1 MKKNKSP
8 GLDGITTEFYQVFW
22 PTLGN
27 LLVTVFNESHELGS
41 LPESQRKSVMSLIFK
56 KDDDEYIANYRPI
69 SLTNVDYRILA
80 FTLAQRMQNIMK
92 NIVNTDQSAYI
103 KGRYMGTNI
112 RLVDDVIE
120 YYDLASKSGILFM
133 LDFTKAFDTL
143 QWDFMFESLKYFNFG
158 PSFIRW
164 IETIYHKP
172 EACIKNNGYISDWF
186 EISRGIR
193 QGCPVSALI
202 FVLCV
207 EILAVKIR
215 NNPSLQ
221 GFHFGD
227 VEKKIKITQ
236 YADDGILFL
245 NNRNKF
251 CSALN
256 ILEIF
261 GTLSGLKLNME
272 KCEGFWLGSDKALQF
287 YLTISVFIETT

>member
-1 MKKNKSP
+1 MNQQELHLHP
-8 GLDGITTEFYQVFW
+8 IFI
-22 PTLGN
+22 P
-27 LLVTVFNESHELGS
+27 HELAS

-56 KDDDEYIANYRPI
+56 KDDDEDIANDRPI

-133 LDFTKAFDTL
+133 LDFTKAFDTI
-143 QWDFMFESLKYFNFG
+143 QWDFMLESLKYFNFG
-158 PSFIRW
+158 PSVDRRW

-172 EACIKNNGYISDWF
+172 KACIKNNGYISDWF

-207 EILAVKIR
+207 EILAIKIR
-215 NNPSLQ
+215 NNTSFQ
-221 GFHFGD
+221 GFHFGYE
-227 VEKKIKITQ
+227 EKKIKIT
-236 YADDGILFL
+236 
-245 NNRNKF
+245 
-251 CSALN
+251 
-256 ILEIF
+256 
-261 GTLSGLKLNME
+261 
-272 KCEGFWLGSDKALQF
+272 
-287 YLTISVFIETT
+287 